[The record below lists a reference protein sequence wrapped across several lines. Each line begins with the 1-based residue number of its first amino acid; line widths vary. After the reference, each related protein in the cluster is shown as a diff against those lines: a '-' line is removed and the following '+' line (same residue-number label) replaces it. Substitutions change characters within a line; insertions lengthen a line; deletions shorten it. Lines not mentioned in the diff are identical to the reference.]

1 MPATQRWRRVFGPGP
16 GGRTALHNVT
26 GLLQAVTKQAGG
38 DMPDTPLTF
47 GQGPAAGPALSPDQV
62 AFLVAT
68 AGRAPS
74 VHNTQPWQFR
84 VHKDGLDLFAD
95 RGRRLRAI
103 DPDSREMLVSCGAA
117 LFGLR
122 LGLRH
127 LGYRA
132 AVELLPDP
140 GHPSLLARVRLGRP
154 APPTPEERK
163 MLAAVPHRHT
173 HRGSFSPEPVPAG
186 LLPRLQHD
194 ALAEGATLVLVD
206 QRSQGRLRDLVETA
220 ARWQRRNPVIR
231 DELREWTGAGG
242 SDTRDGVPASAYL
255 ARTGSQADGPA
266 GWAGLL
272 TRRDFDQGRGE
283 GQLETGGLPPSVTA
297 ILITAGDRPAD
308 WLRAGQALNRVLV
321 RAASVWVFAALNS
334 QPMESPPLRT
344 LVRSRL
350 GLPGAPQM
358 LLQFGR
364 AHTAAPTARRPVA
377 ELIC

>member
-1 MPATQRWRRVFGPGP
+1 
-16 GGRTALHNVT
+16 
-26 GLLQAVTKQAGG
+26 
-38 DMPDTPLTF
+38 MPDTPLTL
-47 GQGPAAGPALSPDQV
+47 GQASAAGGSLTPDQV

-84 VHKDGLDLFAD
+84 VCQNGLDLFAD

-103 DPDSREMLVSCGAA
+103 DADGREMLVSCGAA

-122 LGLRH
+122 LGLRN
-127 LGYRA
+127 LGYQA

-140 GHPSLLARVRLGRP
+140 GQPSLLARVRLGRR
-154 APPTPEERK
+154 APHTPEERE

-194 ALAEGATLVLVD
+194 AIAEGATLVLVD
-206 QRSQGRLRDLVETA
+206 QRSQGQLRDLVEAA
-220 ARWQRRNPVIR
+220 ARWQQRNRVIR
-231 DELREWTGAGG
+231 DELREWTGAHG
-242 SDTRDGVPASAYL
+242 SDTRDGVPPSAYP
-255 ARTGSQADGPA
+255 ARTGGQADAPA
-266 GWAGLL
+266 GWDGVL

-297 ILITAGDRPAD
+297 ILVTAGDTPTD
-308 WLRAGQALNRVLV
+308 WLCAGQALNRVLV
-321 RAASVWVFAALNS
+321 HAASVWVFAALNS

-350 GLPGAPQM
+350 CLPGAPQM

-364 AHTAAPTARRPVA
+364 AHTAAATARRPVG